1 MRIVL
6 AGMALVGLV
15 STAIAADLPA
25 TQPQAR
31 RAPAFTWSGFYAGA
45 HGGYSWSDTDVRV
58 GSNCCT
64 IFPADIG
71 NGVFPT
77 SIRAQQDGPMGGG
90 QVGYNLQ
97 IGRLVAGIEA
107 DASWMGARS
116 TASHSAA
123 DPLLFGAITNSSF
136 QTRLDWLA
144 TVRGRAGLTF
154 GRALLFATGGVAF
167 GDVENRITVGMP
179 NPPAFFPPT
188 HTPYAPAPWL
198 KRDTEWGWVAGGGIE
213 YAVTDSISLKGEY
226 LYYDLGKRTVRA
238 SDSSIFPASEYVDY
252 AFANN
257 GNIARV
263 GANFRF

>member
-15 STAIAADLPA
+15 SAAIAADLPA

-31 RAPAFTWSGFYAGA
+31 RTPAFTWSGFYAGA
-45 HGGYSWSDTDVRV
+45 HGGYSWSDTDARV
-58 GSNCCT
+58 GANCCT
-64 IFPADIG
+64 LFPADIA

-77 SIRAQQDGPMGGG
+77 SIRAQQDGPLGGG

-97 IGRLVAGIEA
+97 IGRLIAGIEA

-116 TASHSAA
+116 TASHSAP
-123 DPLLFGAITNSSF
+123 DPALGGAITNTSL
-136 QTRLDWLA
+136 QTGLDWLA

-167 GDVENRITVGMP
+167 GEVENRTTVGMP

-198 KRDTEWGWVAGGGIE
+198 KRDT
-213 YAVTDSISLKGEY
+213 
-226 LYYDLGKRTVRA
+226 
-238 SDSSIFPASEYVDY
+238 
-252 AFANN
+252 
-257 GNIARV
+257 
-263 GANFRF
+263 